1 MVDSCPESLNE
12 MTKRAN
18 VKNCEKH
25 SSTHNCTGT
34 EPYVYHCLINE
45 LQDAFVE
52 VCAPEQIINI
62 GKLSYKIIILIFIFS
77 CLIPIKISYNFGN
90 EKENMQN

>member
-34 EPYVYHCLINE
+34 DVYHCLINE